1 MERLDTAERAEAEKN
16 LRDIA
21 RINRWFGGHG
31 TLVRLLR
38 LFVGPKDQFSLLD
51 VGAAS
56 GDMGRYVQKRFPNAQ
71 VVSLDRRPLHLNT
84 VTTAR
89 IAADARSLP
98 FADAS
103 FDLVMCS
110 SLLHHC
116 ANNEVI
122 VLLRGMRRIARP
134 AVIVL
139 DLERH
144 LVAYFFLPLTRTFLR
159 WSELRVHDGCASVEA
174 AFRVSE
180 LELLARS
187 LAPARVVVQRHVPWF
202 RVSMILEGV
211 NTFQSHGLFVRSA
224 GLVCSEARPRA
235 SGSSHAFY
243 TAALWERRFDASA
256 SHFGRCD
263 INHSNRYQMDRRVNH
278 FHSNLGAD
286 CSWVGIQ
293 LRAHH

>member
-1 MERLDTAERAEAEKN
+1 MRGYARAHRDGKCELPSCDAAGTLRLGNTQ
-16 LRDIA
+16 LP
-21 RINRWFGGHG
+21 FGGSMLWSH
-31 TLVRLLR
+31 LL
-38 LFVGPKDQFSLLD
+38 
-51 VGAAS
+51 
-56 GDMGRYVQKRFPNAQ
+56 
-71 VVSLDRRPLHLNT
+71 
-84 VTTAR
+84 
-89 IAADARSLP
+89 
-98 FADAS
+98 
-103 FDLVMCS
+103 
-110 SLLHHC
+110 
-116 ANNEVI
+116 
-122 VLLRGMRRIARP
+122 
-134 AVIVL
+134 
-139 DLERH
+139 
-144 LVAYFFLPLTRTFLR
+144 AYFFLPLTRTFLR

-278 FHSNLGAD
+278 FHSNLRAD